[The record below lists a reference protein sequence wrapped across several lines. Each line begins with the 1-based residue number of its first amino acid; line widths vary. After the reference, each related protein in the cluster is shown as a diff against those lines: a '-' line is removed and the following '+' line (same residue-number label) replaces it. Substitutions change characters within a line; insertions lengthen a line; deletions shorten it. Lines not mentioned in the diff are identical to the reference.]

1 MENFVLSEEQL
12 EAANRDGFLLVGG
25 IKGPDDCAHYI
36 DRLTEYAE
44 GKREAAE
51 DMEVQREPRVTRGEV
66 TTLGADLRKITR
78 IAHHDDVFHDLVMTS
93 SVVGAMQQLMSP
105 NLKLF
110 RADILLKPPLVGSAK
125 GMHQDSPYWPIEPMA
140 LWSCWMPFEQA
151 TLENGC
157 MMALRGSHK
166 RGAQPHVKVID
177 DFVIPE
183 ERYDPDEMVAVP
195 MDPGDGLFFHS
206 LLMHATSANTSDK
219 ARRAITM
226 SYMATESR
234 YTADQPKPEF
244 MPISGV
250 DVAGGV

>member
-1 MENFVLSEEQL
+1 MMKPILSKEQL
-12 EAANRDGFLLVGG
+12 NAAGRDGFLLVKG
-25 IKGPDDCAHYI
+25 IKSEDDCTGYI
-36 DRLTEYAE
+36 NRLTEYAE
-44 GKREAAE
+44 GMREAAE
-51 DMEVQREPRVTRGEV
+51 DMEVQREPRVARGEL
-66 TTLGADLRKITR
+66 TTPGADLRKITR
-78 IAHHDDVFHDLVMTS
+78 IAHHDDVFRDLVLTPTI
-93 SVVGAMQQLMSP
+93 VGVMQQLMGP

-110 RADILLKPPLVGSAK
+110 RADVLMKPPLVGSAK

-157 MMALRGSHK
+157 MMAMPGSHD
-166 RGAQPHVKVID
+166 RGAQPHVKVTD

-195 MDPGDGLFFHS
+195 MDPGDGLIFHS

-234 YTADQPKPEF
+234 YTSEGPKPEF

-250 DVAGGV
+250 EVSGGV